1 MFFCPR
7 QDSIWARRSSR
18 FISSLTGRNLG
29 ATPGSYSFVPTGL
42 HRRARQIPG
51 LKPEV
56 THIRHLR
63 CRPEMHGASAAAQR
77 AADLRANLPATHI
90 RLLRSRPV
98 NAGDLGDTGC
108 IRGADYANGVRG
120 PSTMSTMSTPST
132 TSIRRRECR
141 RDACATRKRMC
152 PVRFA
157 RIRNEPI
164 DCAGGFVRAYCGTA
178 ERYDAVIGRHDGDSD
193 DPGRGVGGRG
203 PGLY

>member
-56 THIRHLR
+56 TRIRHLR

-77 AADLRANLPATHI
+77 AAGLRANLPATHI

-98 NAGDLGDTGC
+98 DAGDFGDTGC
-108 IRGADYANGVRG
+108 IRGAVYANGVRG
-120 PSTMSTMSTPST
+120 PSTMSTMSTMST
-132 TSIRRRECR
+132 VSTVSTRGRECR
-141 RDACATRKRMC
+141 RDACVTRKSIPGR
-152 PVRFA
+152 RS
-157 RIRNEPI
+157 
-164 DCAGGFVRAYCGTA
+164 
-178 ERYDAVIGRHDGDSD
+178 AVFGDRVACHLRGRHTVVVYSPGQGEPLRMRERRKDGA
-193 DPGRGVGGRG
+193 
-203 PGLY
+203 